1 MKGCKWGKKNLSF
14 LGNWITEKKDDQD
27 GIWLR
32 IRRGSPLSRHYFGLE
47 AEGPD
52 SQQGRES
59 AEGAWLGPS
68 IPELLQGLVVE
79 ARGRSLRE
87 ITW

>member
-47 AEGPD
+47 TEGPD
-52 SQQGRES
+52 SQQGKGVCRGS
-59 AEGAWLGPS
+59 LAWPQHSRAFARLGGGGERQVS
-68 IPELLQGLVVE
+68 
-79 ARGRSLRE
+79 
-87 ITW
+87 